1 MPETRLSLRLLHG
14 GDIAIGP
21 GKADLLDAVTAT
33 GSISGAARAMGLS
46 YRRAWLLVATM
57 NRAFAVPLVATA
69 KGGGGGG
76 GATLT
81 GEGEAVLNAY
91 RRAEAAAGHAAAG
104 AMAEIVSLLNAGTPE
119 S

>member
-1 MPETRLSLRLLHG
+1 MTETRLSLRLLHG

-21 GKADLLDAVTAT
+21 GKADLLAAVAAT
-33 GSISGAARAMGLS
+33 GSISAAARAMGLS
-46 YRRAWLLVATM
+46 YRRAWLLVDTM

-81 GEGEAVLNAY
+81 AEGVAVLVAY
-91 RRAEAAAGHAAAG
+91 RRAETAGAAAAAPAIK
-104 AMAEIVSLLNAGTPE
+104 EITDLLAKL
-119 S
+119 